1 MSSEL
6 NTYLTFKIGNHL
18 FGVDVSKVLEISEYK
33 KPQPVPESP
42 AYMSGIIEFREQV
55 IPMIDCGLK
64 FNLPAIEITE
74 VTCMV
79 VLEMHNV
86 ELGKKFKAAIV
97 VDAVSD
103 VFEATGAEKLGME
116 DDFKPGYVL
125 ASYKT
130 DKGLVMVLN
139 ADKVFSD
146 KDIIAIEAI
155 IGREA

>member
-1 MSSEL
+1 MSNEL
-6 NTYLTFKIGNHL
+6 YTYLTFKIGIHL

-33 KPQPVPESP
+33 VSQPVPDSP
-42 AYMSGIIEFREQV
+42 AYMKGVIEFRDQV
-55 IPMIDCGLK
+55 IPLIDSGLK

-79 VLEMHNV
+79 VLELFNI
-86 ELGKKFKAAIV
+86 ELNKKFKVAIV

-103 VFEATGAEKLGME
+103 VFEANTSEKLAMD
-116 DDFKPGYVL
+116 DDFKPGYVH

-130 DKGLVMVLN
+130 DGGLVMVLN

-146 KDIIAIEAI
+146 KDIIAIDAI
-155 IGREA
+155 MGH